1 MSDYAQQVKHVLT
14 YANKDTWGTFLYNLT
29 EEIIQIFE
37 QNNDDNMIELVED
50 IKDTIYMDNHV
61 DVRGVMKQIDTYIA
75 DEAKDSKESVIYFV
89 SLGICER
96 FILKQNTFLDT
107 LNETL
112 EVKDRIL

>member
-1 MSDYAQQVKHVLT
+1 MNDFTQQVKHVLT

-37 QNNDDNMIELVED
+37 KNNDDKLIELVED

-61 DVRGVMKQIDTYIA
+61 DVRGVMKQIDTYLTTT
-75 DEAKDSKESVIYFV
+75 DETQESIIYFV
-89 SLGICER
+89 SLGICEK
-96 FILKQNTFLDT
+96 FILKQNTFLET

-112 EVKDRIL
+112 DSQDKII